1 MIELYKSNSPWHK
14 TRIVN
19 NAYLDILSIRS
30 VPAEKDDLLYT
41 LQEQYTH
48 RPYLLAHDLYEDHKL
63 WWVFAQRN
71 MDIIQDPVYDFVAGI
86 SIYLPKAKN
95 VKSFIGVS

>member
-19 NAYLDILSIRS
+19 NSYLDILSIRS

-48 RPYLLAHDLYEDHKL
+48 RPDLLAHDLYEDHKL
-63 WWVFAQRN
+63 WWVFA
-71 MDIIQDPVYDFVAGI
+71 PVSYTHLT
-86 SIYLPKAKN
+86 LPTSDL
-95 VKSFIGVS
+95 V